1 MWGVL
6 RFYNLLRIGVSWK
19 GPEVIE
25 LWYNASDSSKGST
38 GRRQNDEIKM
48 RRTHE
53 IIINIENSDDDD
65 DDDEVHITDDAEKS
79 AASGS
84 DEDDSLL
91 VAYDSNS
98 VASVWHKQN
107 AISIEKLTSKR
118 WTICLAVVIA
128 AIELY
133 AQIIL
138 LF

>member
-25 LWYNASDSSKGST
+25 LWYNPSDSSKGST
-38 GRRQNDEIKM
+38 GRRSTDELKT
-48 RRTHE
+48 RRNHE
-53 IIINIENSDDDD
+53 ITINIENSDD

-107 AISIEKLTSKR
+107 VISLGQLTSKR
-118 WTICLAVVIA
+118 WTICLAVVIT

-133 AQIIL
+133 AQIIF

>member
-25 LWYNASDSSKGST
+25 LWYNPSDSSKGST
-38 GRRQNDEIKM
+38 GRRDITIK
-48 RRTHE
+48 
-53 IIINIENSDDDD
+53 IENSDDDD
-65 DDDEVHITDDAEKS
+65 DDEEIHITDDAEKS

-98 VASVWHKQN
+98 VASVWHKRN

-118 WTICLAVVIA
+118 WTICLAIVIA

-133 AQIIL
+133 AQIVL